1 MSKHILPAASD
12 AEYGAVAL
20 VRRLVVEQGLEHWRK
35 YLVAFLLMA
44 ITAGCTALPAY
55 LVGDFINEAYVNRN
69 FRMIVILGIA
79 TMLVYVVKGFAVY
92 GSTLI
97 LSRIGNRI
105 VADNQRR
112 LFNKLLT
119 ERISFFA
126 DRHSSEF
133 AARLTAGAIAA
144 NQVLNQMITAL
155 GRDLL
160 TVIGLVA
167 VMAIQ
172 DPGMTLVSLVVFPPA
187 LLLLRKMIRRI
198 RSVAKAQFT
207 GGTRILET
215 MQETIQGMPV
225 IKAFTLE
232 EHARRRFDSNVS
244 EVERESN
251 KMARVA
257 NRASPLMEALGGFA
271 IALAVIYGGYRTLL
285 AGATPGEF
293 FSFIT
298 AFLLANEPA
307 KRLARLNI
315 ELNSALVN
323 VRALFEIID
332 SPATEPVEEHK
343 PGLTV
348 RRAEIEFSNVNF
360 AYRPDEPVL
369 RGLTLFAAPGK
380 TTALVG
386 PSGGGKS
393 TILNLLLRFYEAN
406 SGTITIDEQNIADV
420 SRQSLRH
427 AIAYVGQNVFLF
439 RGTIRDNIA
448 LGNPGASED
457 EIVAA
462 AKAAYAHDFI
472 MASPLGYDAPVG
484 EHGLQLSG
492 GQRQRVAIARA
503 LIKNAPMILLDEA
516 TAALDSESER
526 MVQEAVAHLTQGRTT
541 MVIAHRL
548 HTVTH
553 ADRICVI
560 EQGAVVES
568 GHHEE
573 LMRRG
578 GRYTS
583 FYRMQFKKQESAEQV
598 IALSSAAG

>member
-1 MSKHILPAASD
+1 
-12 AEYGAVAL
+12 
-20 VRRLVVEQGLEHWRK
+20 
-35 YLVAFLLMA
+35 
-44 ITAGCTALPAY
+44 
-55 LVGDFINEAYVNRN
+55 
-69 FRMIVILGIA
+69 
-79 TMLVYVVKGFAVY
+79 
-92 GSTLI
+92 
-97 LSRIGNRI
+97 
-105 VADNQRR
+105 
-112 LFNKLLT
+112 
-119 ERISFFA
+119 
-126 DRHSSEF
+126 
-133 AARLTAGAIAA
+133 
-144 NQVLNQMITAL
+144 
-155 GRDLL
+155 
-160 TVIGLVA
+160 
-167 VMAIQ
+167 
-172 DPGMTLVSLVVFPPA
+172 
-187 LLLLRKMIRRI
+187 
-198 RSVAKAQFT
+198 
-207 GGTRILET
+207 
-215 MQETIQGMPV
+215 
-225 IKAFTLE
+225 
-232 EHARRRFDSNVS
+232 
-244 EVERESN
+244 
-251 KMARVA
+251 
-257 NRASPLMEALGGFA
+257 
-271 IALAVIYGGYRTLL
+271 
-285 AGATPGEF
+285 
-293 FSFIT
+293 
-298 AFLLANEPA
+298 
-307 KRLARLNI
+307 
-315 ELNSALVN
+315 
-323 VRALFEIID
+323 
-332 SPATEPVEEHK
+332 
-343 PGLTV
+343 
-348 RRAEIEFSNVNF
+348 
-360 AYRPDEPVL
+360 VL

-503 LIKNAPMILLDEA
+503 LIKNAPIILLDEA

-583 FYRMQFKKQESAEQV
+583 FYRMQFKKQESVEQV
-598 IALSSAAG
+598 IAMSSAAG